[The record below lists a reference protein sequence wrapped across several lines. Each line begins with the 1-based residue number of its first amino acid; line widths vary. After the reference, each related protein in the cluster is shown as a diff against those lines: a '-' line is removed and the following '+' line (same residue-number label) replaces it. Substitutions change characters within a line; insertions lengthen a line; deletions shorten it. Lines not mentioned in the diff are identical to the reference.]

1 VVRWRLCEAICL
13 LPTSDSTVHVEDQIK
28 NMDYTHDQVTEHLEL
43 YAAIKG
49 YAGAD
54 MKRVAASAAANVGA
68 LFLRPAPIPLLLD
81 REQC

>member
-1 VVRWRLCEAICL
+1 
-13 LPTSDSTVHVEDQIK
+13 
-28 NMDYTHDQVTEHLEL
+28 MDYTHDQVTEHLEL